1 MHKWHKYIRVHTPLK
16 LVIITR
22 AQKSTLTTDT
32 KTSSSKEIS
41 PTFLERISNSFNI
54 VKSSIFKEK
63 NSSKDNDKLKE
74 IFGGGSTVSKNFINR
89 TDTWNQAI
97 AEAEKLVQDGKKDT
111 KYIDPIKLVGKDLLY
126 LTKNIKRLIGSGHP
140 LLNTI
145 SEYYFSSEGKHIR
158 PLIVLLMSQ
167 ATSIAPKHYNAAY
180 TEHFQTMDKPL
191 STSSLFETL
200 NSKDTSST
208 LYYPSFSSTGVII
221 LPTQRRLAEIIE
233 MIHTASLFHDD
244 VIDESEARRNNPS
257 ANISFGNKMAILAGD
272 FLLARASVAL
282 ARLRNPEVIEL
293 LATAIANL
301 VEGEFMQ
308 LKNVPSKGTA
318 TFEYYME
325 KTYMKTASLIAK
337 GCRAASVLGGSTQE
351 VSEIAYTY
359 GRNIGLAFQLVDD
372 MLDFIVSSKELGKP
386 AGADLRL
393 GLATAPVLYAW
404 EEYPEL
410 GPLIK
415 RKFSQE
421 GDVKKASELVYQSNG
436 IEQTKLLAAS
446 HCQTAINAILKLPE
460 SDARNAL
467 IQLSQKILTRKK

>member
-1 MHKWHKYIRVHTPLK
+1 MHKWPLK
-16 LVIITR
+16 LVIITK
-22 AQKSTLTTDT
+22 AQKSTLTTNT
-32 KTSSSKEIS
+32 KTSSSKEVS
-41 PTFLERISNSFNI
+41 PSFLERISNSFNI

-63 NSSKDNDKLKE
+63 NSSIDNKKLKE
-74 IFGGGSTVSKNFINR
+74 IFGRGSTSSKNHIYK

-97 AEAEKLVQDGKKDT
+97 AEAEKLVQDEKKDT
-111 KYIDPIKLVGKDLLY
+111 IYIDPIKLVGKDLLD
-126 LTKNIKRLIGSGHP
+126 LKTNIKRLLGSGHP

-167 ATSIAPKHYNAAY
+167 ATSIAPKQYNATY
-180 TEHFQTMDKPL
+180 NTEHFQTVDKPL
-191 STSSLFETL
+191 TTSSSFETL
-200 NSKDTSST
+200 DSKDNST
-208 LYYPSFSSTGVII
+208 LYYYPSFSSTGTII

-233 MIHTASLFHDD
+233 LIHTASLLHDD
-244 VIDESEARRNNPS
+244 VIDESEKRRNNPS
-257 ANISFGNKMAILAGD
+257 VNISFGNKMAILAGD

-282 ARLRNPEVIEL
+282 ARLHNPEVIEL

-308 LKNVPSKGTA
+308 LKNVSSKGTT

-359 GRNIGLAFQLVDD
+359 GKNIGLAFQLVDD
-372 MLDFIVSSKELGKP
+372 VLDFIVSSEELGKP

-421 GDVKKASELVYQSNG
+421 GDVKKASELVNQSNG
-436 IEQTKLLAAS
+436 IKQTKLLAAS

-467 IQLSQKILTRKK
+467 IQLSQKMLTRKK

>member
-1 MHKWHKYIRVHTPLK
+1 MHTPLK
-16 LVIITR
+16 LVIITK
-22 AQKSTLTTDT
+22 AQKSTLSASTDT
-32 KTSSSKEIS
+32 KTPSSKEVS
-41 PTFLERISNSFNI
+41 VQPTFLERISNNFNTI
-54 VKSSIFKEK
+54 KSSIFKEK
-63 NSSKDNDKLKE
+63 NSSLESKFRE
-74 IFGGGSTVSKNFINR
+74 IRSRSSSGNFNYK

-97 AEAEKLVQDGKKDT
+97 AEAEKLVQNERKESI
-111 KYIDPIKLVGKDLLY
+111 YIDPIKLVGKDLLD
-126 LTKNIKRLIGSGHP
+126 LTKNIKRLLGSGHP
-140 LLNTI
+140 LLDTV

-167 ATSIAPKHYNAAY
+167 ATSIAPKQCNAAH
-180 TEHFQTMDKPL
+180 TEYFQIIDKPL
-191 STSSLFETL
+191 SSSTSSFDVPNNKVTA
-200 NSKDTSST
+200 ST
-208 LYYPSFSSTGVII
+208 LYYPSFSSTGTII

-244 VIDESEARRNNPS
+244 VIDGSETRRNNPS

-272 FLLARASVAL
+272 FLLAKASVAL
-282 ARLRNPEVIEL
+282 ARLRNPEVTEL
-293 LATAIANL
+293 LATVIANL

-308 LKNVPSKGTA
+308 LKNVSSKGTSNTMT

-337 GCRAASVLGGSTQE
+337 SCRAASVLGGSTQE
-351 VSEIAYTY
+351 VTEIAYTY
-359 GRNIGLAFQLVDD
+359 GRNIGLAFQLIDD
-372 MLDFIVSSKELGKP
+372 MLDFVVSSKELGKP
-386 AGADLRL
+386 AGADLKL

-421 GDVKKASELVYQSNG
+421 GDEKKARELVYQSKG

-467 IQLSQKILTRKK
+467 IQLSQTVLTRKK